1 MSQALILFAHG
12 ARDPEWA
19 LPIRRVQAA
28 VRDQAPDLAVEC
40 AFLEFMTPTL
50 SECADALVTRGVARL
65 AILPM
70 FIAQGGH
77 LKRDVPLLVDALR
90 QRHPTVEFVLA
101 PAIGENEAVLRAMAA
116 AAAAMAGS

>member
-116 AAAAMAGS
+116 AAASLAGS